1 MQQNYFYNFDGRNLP
16 DYSKKQF
23 DSMLVLNG
31 TILKTGFQLPFL
43 TTSDIEAIDLKG
55 AVVFSSFSDAHVH
68 FSQTAM
74 AKCGCDLSKA
84 RNLSEVYD
92 LIKEASGKYPLVLAY
107 NLQEQQLKEK
117 RLPELKQL
125 DKISNQKII
134 WVARKDLHS
143 AVLNSVALKWASSLS
158 SDLTHDNGF
167 ISGKC
172 YNTSAGRLL
181 DVIPEEM
188 LKEGMEKSADEC
200 LENGVTFIHA
210 LEGSKNSDREPLLT
224 NDFLNLHPLDGVIYH
239 QSTNPA
245 LAKKNNW
252 PGFGGCLLVDGSIGT
267 RTAALNQ
274 PYHDKAETSGNLYL
288 EADDLEA
295 LLKSG
300 KDSNLQLALH
310 AIGDRAIDKV
320 ASSYLWAKE
329 KFPDSNIKNRI
340 EHMVLPSTRAIRNIR
355 QSNAMVCIQPL
366 FDYYWGGKGRLYEQR
381 LGYDRA
387 RDCNP
392 FKTILDLGITVA
404 CGSDSPVTP
413 IDPIKGIHALVNHSN
428 PDEAIDLNSSLLL
441 YISEPFKLIGKEKT
455 RGQLKTGFKADFVCL
470 SQDPF
475 MVPPS
480 RLQTIEV
487 SKTFING
494 VEV

>member
-31 TILKTGFQLPFL
+31 TILKTGFKLPFP

-74 AKCGCDLSKA
+74 TRCGCDLTQA

-92 LIKEASGKYPLVLAY
+92 LIKEASGKYPVVLAY
-107 NLQEQQLKEK
+107 NLQEQQLKEN

-125 DKISNQKII
+125 DKISNKKII

-143 AVLNSVALKWASSLS
+143 AVLNSAALKWAKSLY
-158 SDLTHDNGF
+158 SDLNDKNGF
-167 ISGKC
+167 ISGKG
-172 YNTSAGRLL
+172 YNASAGRLL
-181 DVIPEEM
+181 DIIPESM
-188 LKEGMEKSADEC
+188 LKEGMEKTANEC
-200 LENGVTFIHA
+200 LKNGVTFIHA
-210 LEGSKNSDREPLLT
+210 LEGSKNSDREPMLT
-224 NDFLNLHPLDGVIYH
+224 KEFFKQNPLEGVIYH
-239 QSTNPA
+239 QSNNPA
-245 LAKKNNW
+245 LAKSNDW

-274 PYHDKAETSGNLYL
+274 PYFDKSETSGNLYL
-288 EADDLEA
+288 EAEDIEE
-295 LLKSG
+295 LLKIG
-300 KDSNLQLALH
+300 NENKLQLALH

-320 ASSYLWAKE
+320 ASSYLWSSE
-329 KFPDSNIKNRI
+329 KFPDSNLQNRI
-340 EHMVLPSTRAIRNIR
+340 EHLVLPSSKAIRNIR

-366 FDYYWGGKGRLYEQR
+366 FDYYWGGRGRLYEQR
-381 LGYDRA
+381 LGPERA
-387 RDCNP
+387 EQCNP

-413 IDPIKGIHALVNHSN
+413 IDPLKGIHALVNHSN
-428 PDEAIDLNSSLLL
+428 P
-441 YISEPFKLIGKEKT
+441 
-455 RGQLKTGFKADFVCL
+455 
-470 SQDPF
+470 
-475 MVPPS
+475 
-480 RLQTIEV
+480 
-487 SKTFING
+487 
-494 VEV
+494 